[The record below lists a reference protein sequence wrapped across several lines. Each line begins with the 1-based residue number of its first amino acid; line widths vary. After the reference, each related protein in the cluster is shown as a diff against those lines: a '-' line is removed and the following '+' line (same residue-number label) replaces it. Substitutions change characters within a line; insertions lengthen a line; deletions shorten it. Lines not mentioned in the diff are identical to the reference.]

1 MGNAL
6 MKASLLELETVLI
19 TKRTVVRRFRE
30 HEGKAFFHL
39 LEENNAMLQD
49 IQPEV
54 LPSITSMEEAEF
66 FVRDCLAAW
75 LRQQAFHYAIWDK
88 DSADLIGYAAFHEI
102 DWSLPKAAV
111 TGFIDK
117 NRQSKGYMTEVL
129 QGLYPF
135 AFRQAGLK
143 KLTLLVSTENTAA
156 QRLARKCGFQR
167 EGDLREEMCR
177 KSGEPLDLL
186 LFGLTKSAF
195 DKV

>member
-1 MGNAL
+1 

-30 HEGKAFFHL
+30 HEGKAFSGL
-39 LEENNAMLQD
+39 LGENSPILQD

-54 LPSITSMEEAEF
+54 LPPINSPEEAEF

-75 LRQQAFHYAIWDK
+75 LRQEAFHYAIWDK
-88 DSADLIGYAAFHEI
+88 DSADMIGYVAFHPI

-117 NRQSKGYMTEVL
+117 NRQAKGYMHEVL
-129 QGLYPF
+129 LSLYPF
-135 AFRQAGLK
+135 AFRQAGLE
-143 KLTLLVSTENTAA
+143 KLTLLISTENTAA

-167 EGDLREEMCR
+167 EGDLREEMRR

-186 LFGLTKSAF
+186 LFGLTKSTYE
-195 DKV
+195 KV